1 MSKEMT
7 PLRPYLLRSL
17 YEWIE
22 ANNMTPYILV
32 DAKAEGM
39 IAPTEQA
46 KNNQIIF
53 NIASRATHGLHLG
66 DEWVEFSA
74 RFGGVPKQIQLPV
87 AGIQAIYANENGRG
101 IVFSNESEQSATNV
115 TNNEAEAQT
124 AHSVDTKSKQ
134 PTLKIVK

>member
-1 MSKEMT
+1 MDNEMT

-32 DAKAEGM
+32 DAKAEGL
-39 IAPTEQA
+39 IAPTEHA

-53 NIASRATHGLHLG
+53 NIATRATHGLQLG
-66 DEWVEFSA
+66 DQWVEFSA
-74 RFGGVPKQIQLPV
+74 RFGGISKQVQVPV

-101 IVFSNESEQSATNV
+101 IVFSNESESSSDTVADESLQQSN
-115 TNNEAEAQT
+115 
-124 AHSVDTKSKQ
+124 SVERKNKQ